1 MELQVLVAT
10 MDRTDDSLV
19 ETMQFQRPAII
30 ANQCGHWR
38 NREYEHEF
46 GTVQLLCSD
55 TKGVGINRNLALLT
69 ATADILLFADDDIT
83 YYDPTLQGVVDA
95 FRELPQADVIF
106 FGMDMT
112 RGGEITEKRHCK
124 TQRRHLFNSMRYGT
138 YRIAIRREAVQRH
151 RLRFSHLFGGGCLY
165 GSGEDTLFIADCF
178 RAGLTVY
185 SHSYVLGQCA
195 KDSSSWF
202 TGYNGKFF
210 YDKGAWIAATFPKSK
225 HLVKWYFGYRLSKK
239 AGISLQQAMAEM
251 DRGIRG
257 WQDLTPYQEEVK

>member
-1 MELQVLVAT
+1 M
-10 MDRTDDSLV
+10 
-19 ETMQFQRPAII
+19 
-30 ANQCGHWR
+30 
-38 NREYEHEF
+38 
-46 GTVQLLCSD
+46 
-55 TKGVGINRNLALLT
+55 
-69 ATADILLFADDDIT
+69 
-83 YYDPTLQGVVDA
+83 
-95 FRELPQADVIF
+95 
-106 FGMDMT
+106 
-112 RGGEITEKRHCK
+112 
-124 TQRRHLFNSMRYGT
+124 
-138 YRIAIRREAVQRH
+138 
-151 RLRFSHLFGGGCLY
+151 FGGGCLY

-210 YDKGAWIAATFPKSK
+210 YDKGAWIAATFPRSK

-257 WQDLTPYQEEVK
+257 WKDLTPYQEEVK

>member
-10 MDRTDDSLV
+10 MDRTDDSLT
-19 ETMQFQRPAII
+19 EKMNLQRPAIL

-69 ATADILLFADDDIT
+69 AQADILLFADDDIT
-83 YYDPTLQGVVDA
+83 YYDPALQGVVEA

-112 RGGEITEKRHCK
+112 RGGEVTEKRRCK
-124 TQRRHLFNSMRYGT
+124 TGRRHLFNSMRYGT

-178 RAGLTVY
+178 RAGLKVY

-202 TGYNGKFF
+202 TGYDEKFF
-210 YDKGAWIAATFPKSK
+210 YDKGAWCAATFPRSK

-239 AGISLQQAMAEM
+239 AGIPLQQAMAQM

-257 WQDLTPYQEEVK
+257 WKDLIPYQEEVK

>member
-10 MDRTDDSLV
+10 MDRADDSLT
-19 ETMQFQRPAII
+19 EKMNLQRPAIL

-38 NREYEHEF
+38 NREYDHDF

-55 TKGVGINRNLALLT
+55 TRGVGINRNLALLT

-83 YYDPTLQGVVDA
+83 YYDPTLQGVSEA

-124 TQRRHLFNSMRYGT
+124 TQRRHLFDSMRYGT
-138 YRIAIRREAVQRH
+138 YRIAIRREAVVRH
-151 RLRFSHLFGGGCLY
+151 RLRFSHLFGGGSLY

-178 RAGLTVY
+178 RAGLKIY

-202 TGYNGKFF
+202 TGYDHKFF
-210 YDKGAWIAATFPKSK
+210 YDKGAWCAATFPKSK
-225 HLVKWYFGYRLSKK
+225 HIVKWYFGYRLAKK
-239 AGISLQQAMAEM
+239 AGIALKQAIGQM

-257 WQDLTPYQEEVK
+257 YKTLTPYQEETK